1 MPGIPRMH
9 HAAKKALLIGVQ
21 YSATLKLVDPG
32 LELPGAH
39 EDPKRLHELL
49 TEVYGYRD
57 EDITILIDDPSGQYV
72 LPTRENIASSLA
84 AMRDLVKN
92 AQPGDHFV
100 FSFSG
105 HGDQVDN
112 LDGTEEDGR
121 DETLI
126 PVDARYDLETRTF
139 KGYIMDDDVRR
150 ILVDPLPSGT
160 RCVMIFDCCHSGTAS
175 DLPTVFNDD
184 FASPCSPLTTFG
196 ARLPWLSHG
205 PSADTEC
212 ITIQQTPTDDPA
224 PFAWMRGTDHSRQ
237 RSNTMPLQSP
247 GPDVT
252 SWSACMDSQ
261 ITYGGR
267 KGGFFIKAFVEAL
280 QSNPHQTHA
289 ELLQSVRRELAKC
302 AAAYNMKLT
311 QRSKGAATGAALPE
325 PVTSPRAQLG
335 SLRQG
340 SYFHTPF
347 TM

>member
-9 HAAKKALLIGVQ
+9 HAAKKALLIGIQ

-39 EDPKRLHELL
+39 EDPKRLHQLL
-49 TEVYGYRD
+49 TEVYGYKD
-57 EDITILIDDPSGQYV
+57 EDITIMIDDDSGQYPR
-72 LPTRENIASSLA
+72 PTREKILT
-84 AMRDLVKN
+84 AMRDLVKD

-126 PVDARYDLETRTF
+126 PVDARYHPDTHTF
-139 KGYIMDDDVRR
+139 EGYIKDDDVRR
-150 ILVDPLPSGT
+150 ILVNPLPSGT

-175 DLPTVFNDD
+175 DLPSVFNDD

-196 ARLPWLSHG
+196 NRLPWLSHG

-212 ITIQQTPTDDPA
+212 ITIQQTSASDPA
-224 PFAWMRGTDHSRQ
+224 PFTWMRGNGHARQ
-237 RSNTMPLQSP
+237 RSNTMPPESP

-267 KGGFFIKAFVEAL
+267 KGGFFIKAFTEAL
-280 QSNPHQTHA
+280 RSNPRQTHA

-302 AAAYNMKLT
+302 TAAYNMKLT
-311 QRSKGAATGAALPE
+311 QRSKGRAADADLPE

-347 TM
+347 AM